1 MEHTELTVQCRVE
14 VLALDFD
21 GVICDSRHEC
31 LELSLRCFAEV
42 SPDLYSLLAGE
53 KMAEARSFFLERRGL
68 VRPARNFY
76 LLWVWAACFPER
88 RLSANDFEAM
98 ASEFSGELVQFETL
112 FFGNRAEILANDP
125 EAFVSLN
132 PFYSGV
138 VETWKAF
145 SMPTYIVSTKD
156 SNSIELLL
164 RSKNISVD
172 GVFGF
177 GPNSKRENIA
187 MIIDKHA
194 INPEALAFVDDNPL
208 HLRDV
213 AGVGIQTFWASWGY
227 GPEDKYEHPHLQQFA
242 DIAEIFKA

>member
-1 MEHTELTVQCRVE
+1 M
-14 VLALDFD
+14 
-21 GVICDSRHEC
+21 
-31 LELSLRCFAEV
+31 
-42 SPDLYSLLAGE
+42 LY
-53 KMAEARSFFLERRGL
+53 
-68 VRPARNFY
+68 
-76 LLWVWAACFPER
+76 ER

-98 ASEFSGELVQFETL
+98 ASEFKMSWCSSKPVLRVSRR
-112 FFGNRAEILANDP
+112 NSANDP

-156 SNSIELLL
+156 RKSIELLL

-177 GPNSKRENIA
+177 GPKSKRENIA

-194 INPEALAFVDDNPL
+194 INPKALAFVDDNPL
-208 HLRDV
+208 HLWDV
-213 AGVGIQTFWASWGY
+213 ANAGVQTFWASWGY
-227 GPEDKYEHPHLQQFA
+227 GPEDKHEHPHLLQFA
-242 DIAEIFKA
+242 EIAKIFKP

>member
-1 MEHTELTVQCRVE
+1 M
-14 VLALDFD
+14 
-21 GVICDSRHEC
+21 
-31 LELSLRCFAEV
+31 
-42 SPDLYSLLAGE
+42 DLGD
-53 KMAEARSFFLERRGL
+53 
-68 VRPARNFY
+68 V
-76 LLWVWAACFPER
+76 FPER

-98 ASEFSGELVQFETL
+98 ASEFSDELVQFENL
-112 FFGNRAEILANDP
+112 FFGYRAEILANDP

-156 SNSIELLL
+156 RKSIELLL

-177 GPNSKRENIA
+177 GPKSKRENIA

-194 INPEALAFVDDNPL
+194 INPKALAFVDDNPL
-208 HLRDV
+208 HLWDV
-213 AGVGIQTFWASWGY
+213 ANAGVQTFWASWGY
-227 GPEDKYEHPHLQQFA
+227 GPEDKLSILIFCSLLKLQKFLNHNQPG
-242 DIAEIFKA
+242 